1 MGATFADYK
10 MSGLAEVWEREKEVE
25 GPVQKKQER

>member
-1 MGATFADYK
+1 MFADGK
-10 MSGLAEVWEREKEVE
+10 MPGLAEVWEREKEAE